1 MSKHDNVTGVLAKLA
16 GLQWPDAQTRHKCER
31 LMIKRDV
38 MSAVRDVA
46 LATSDC
52 TIREAIGL
60 ALDLLK
66 AGRETD
72 FVNLV
77 SLMPAELYSGAFK
90 RHSPHR
96 LVDYIKFCIVDEQRT
111 KEIRDGVKANRKK
124 WQQMARNAKRGRGTF
139 ERESDAAQGGPPS
152 QRPRVE
158 SALPDLPSVSDD
170 ELSAY
175 DASSGAQTG
184 TPTGTPTQ
192 GRTMSPDELGL
203 ARLLEAIDAMP
214 QTPQTGD
221 CFLLE

>member
-1 MSKHDNVTGVLAKLA
+1 MSDPHADIYRALAKLD
-16 GLQWPDAQTRHKCER
+16 GLQWPDSQTGRKVER
-31 LMIKRDV
+31 LMIKMDV
-38 MSAVRDVA
+38 MSAVRNVA

-52 TIREAIGL
+52 TIPKAIGL
-60 ALDLLK
+60 ALDLLQ

-96 LVDYIKFCIVDEQRT
+96 LVDYIKFCIDDEERT
-111 KEIRDGVKANRKK
+111 TEIRDRVKANRKK
-124 WQQMARNAKRGRGTF
+124 WQQMARNAKRDRAMF

-158 SALPDLPSVSDD
+158 LALPDLPSVSDD

-175 DASSGAQTG
+175 DASSGVQPG

-192 GRTMSPDELGL
+192 GRTLSPDELGL
-203 ARLLEAIDAMP
+203 ALLFQAIDAMP

-221 CFLLE
+221 LFSS

>member
-1 MSKHDNVTGVLAKLA
+1 MSDPHADIYRALAELA

-31 LMIKRDV
+31 LEIKAKV
-38 MSAVRDVA
+38 MSAVRNVA

-52 TIREAIGL
+52 TIPKAIGL
-60 ALDLLK
+60 ALDLLR

-77 SLMPAELYSGAFK
+77 SLMPTELYSGAFK

-96 LVDYIKFCIVDEQRT
+96 LVDYISCIVDEERT
-111 KEIRDGVKANRKK
+111 KEIRDRVKANRKK
-124 WQQMARNAKRGRGTF
+124 WQQMARNAKRDRAMF

-152 QRPRVE
+152 QRPRTE
-158 SALPDLPSVSDD
+158 SALPALPSVSDD

-175 DASSGAQTG
+175 DASSGVQTG

-192 GRTMSPDELGL
+192 GRTLSPDELGL
-203 ARLLEAIDAMP
+203 ALLFQAIDAMP

-221 CFLLE
+221 LFPS